1 MMMMNLFKI
10 VTASLFALMAANGE
24 DAKSALADFDA
35 LKERADSITSTSST
49 DDVLLILGEPESK
62 GIAGWNNPD
71 TKVWTYL
78 IFTDDSQHLSIRV
91 YFSPKSGCSLA
102 TSRSLR
108 KEIKKGSL
116 RVSTGT
122 VVECHPNYP
131 PGSEGGFLCHVRF
144 VDGVLRTVAVG
155 GNDRVAGKPARG
167 SMIRIEHYGVDG
179 HYVFVDYYSL
189 LLKSITFTKQDG
201 EQGDAD
207 QPATA
212 VDSKAEDKKI
222 PKPESE
228 GRSQ

>member
-1 MMMMNLFKI
+1 MTMNLFKI
-10 VTASLFALMAANGE
+10 VAASLFVLVAANGE
-24 DAKSALADFDA
+24 DSKSALAGFAA
-35 LKERADSITSTSST
+35 LKARAESITATSSE

-78 IFTDDSQHLSIRV
+78 IFTDDSQHLSVRV
-91 YFSPKSGCSLA
+91 YFSPKSGCSVA
-102 TSRSLR
+102 TARNLR
-108 KEIKKGSL
+108 KEIKKGPL

-122 VVECHPNYP
+122 VVECHPKYP

-144 VDGVLRTVAVG
+144 VDGALRTVSVG

-167 SMIRIEHYGVDG
+167 SMIRIEHYGSDG

-189 LLKSITFTKQDG
+189 LLKSITFTKQEG

-212 VDSKAEDKKI
+212 VDSKAEVREE
-222 PKPESE
+222 PTPESK